1 MSELYCVLWVF
12 RYSILNHRWLK
23 DVVYVGLNTWK
34 PIACC
39 LFTRCGTNAFWM
51 VSSNSSLAKSRA
63 CMYIEFLARTVS
75 WCVDSIYLQVHTVL
89 QIWRTSPM
97 QFLMYKPKYCTSI
110 PQKKFLPWTSL
121 VRFLHPRPSPE
132 SVLSDSHPHSLTLN
146 QFSPILTLAAYCFDH
161 LVLH

>member
-1 MSELYCVLWVF
+1 VF
-12 RYSILNHRWLK
+12 RYTILNHRWLK

-63 CMYIEFLARTVS
+63 RTYIEFLARTVS
-75 WCVDSIYLQVHTVL
+75 WYVDSIYLQVHRVL

-97 QFLMYKPKYCTSI
+97 QFLMYKPKYCASI
-110 PQKKFLPWTSL
+110 PQKKTCPERVQPGSYTQPYPESVQYDCHLALPWTSS
-121 VRFLHPRPSPE
+121 VR
-132 SVLSDSHPHSLTLN
+132 LSHSQRIASITLSFIN
-146 QFSPILTLAAYCFDH
+146 YVNSFKITS
-161 LVLH
+161 